1 MCRKNMDDA
10 EPERRM
16 TLVEQAQEFQ
26 RLARRA
32 EAVALLPTFFLP
44 INVSDPMRKKRTL
57 RGALKDLQ
65 KVGASLNV
73 MVGQTL
79 LSGVAPTNIKKDDAI
94 KALDMRINNFANWTA
109 PGKVDKGGYDA
120 EYCDEIDTVSVFEKI
135 PNNCYDA
142 FTKSHVKDVVRTMR
156 NAANIAFSM
165 WARTPADVPDDPEA
179 DIEDQLDI
187 MNALQGRQELD
198 YVLKF
203 VKPQARFCFNVFVH
217 EIKVVVAACDCKRT
231 RTQRLMAKSTR
242 SVGAMIK
249 DLVIGDPCD
258 EAKVGGARKKA
269 VAKKPAA
276 KKPAAKKP
284 AAKKKKLTEA

>member
-1 MCRKNMDDA
+1 MDD

-16 TLVEQAQEFQ
+16 TLVEEAQEFQ

-44 INVSDPMRKKRTL
+44 INVTDPLRKKRTL

-79 LSGVAPTNIKKDDAI
+79 LSGVAPTNIKRDDAV

-120 EYCDEIDTVSVFEKI
+120 EYCDEMDTVSVFEKI

-156 NAANIAFSM
+156 NAASIAFSM
-165 WARTPADVPDDPEA
+165 WSRTAADVPDDPDA

-187 MNALQGRQELD
+187 MNALHGRQELD

-231 RTQRLMAKSTR
+231 RTQRLVAKSTR
-242 SVGAMIK
+242 SVAGMIK
-249 DLVIGDPCD
+249 DLMINDPCD

-269 VAKKPAA
+269 ATKKKPAA
-276 KKPAAKKP
+276 KKPAAKQ
-284 AAKKKKLTEA
+284 KKKLV